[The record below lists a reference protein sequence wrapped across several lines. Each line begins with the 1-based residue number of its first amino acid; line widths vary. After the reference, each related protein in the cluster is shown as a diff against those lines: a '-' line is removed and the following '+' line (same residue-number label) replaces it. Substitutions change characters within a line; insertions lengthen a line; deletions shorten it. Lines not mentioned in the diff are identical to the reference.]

1 VSLKTVISGTA
12 GTVMVGAGAVLV
24 WHGLAPGSAAK
35 SLPAPAAISAP
46 SASPQPKTPATSP
59 APAKGAVARAIPR
72 TAPTRIIIPAIGVDA
87 PVIPEGTDAS
97 GALEMPPLPAQNLA
111 GWWDGGV
118 APGQNGPAVIA
129 GHVDSVDRPLV
140 FWKLRD
146 LKPGD
151 KVTVAPAGVTFT
163 VTRITQVSKSSFPTQ
178 SVYGATRDP
187 ELRLVTCGGAFDSDT
202 GHYLSN
208 VIVYATETR

>member
-1 VSLKTVISGTA
+1 MA
-12 GTVMVGAGAVLV
+12 GAGAVLL
-24 WHGLAPGSAAK
+24 WHGLSSGPSAK

-46 SASPQPKTPATSP
+46 GASPVEPAMPATV
-59 APAKGAVARAIPR
+59 AKAIPR
-72 TAPTRIIIPAIGVDA
+72 TVPKRISIPAIGVNA
-87 PVIPEGTDAS
+87 PVTPEGTDAS
-97 GALEMPPLPAQNLA
+97 GALEMPPLSARNLT
-111 GWWDGGV
+111 GWWDGGS
-118 APGQNGPAVIA
+118 APGQDGPAVIA
-129 GHVDSVDRPLV
+129 GHVDSVDQPLV

-151 KVTVAPAGVTFT
+151 KVTVSPANVTFT
-163 VTRITQVSKSSFPTQ
+163 VTRITQVDKSAFPTQ

-187 ELRLVTCGGAFDSDT
+187 ELRLVTCGGAFDSST